1 VTANVDEPGIERV
14 LLRTREWDSAFF
26 ALRIAAVVPDRLSA
40 GELAAIERERT
51 QQPIDCLY
59 FLAAPED
66 PATLRRVAEAGW
78 RFVDVRLTLGR
89 DLDGAAAKEDP
100 SIRRAEAGDLGALRA
115 LARASHHDSRFYQDG
130 RFARERCDCL
140 FEEWIEKSV
149 CGELAD
155 VVLVSGAA
163 GEPSAYVTLSVPPG
177 REATIGLLAV
187 DPRAQGQ
194 GLGGRLLG
202 AALDEARRHGA
213 AGISVVTQGANVRAQ
228 RAYQR
233 AGFLARQASYWY
245 HAWR

>member
-1 VTANVDEPGIERV
+1 MGEPGAEPM

-26 ALRIAAVVPDRLSA
+26 GLRIAAVVPDRLGA
-40 GELAAIERERT
+40 EELAAIEQQRT
-51 QQPIDCLY
+51 AEAIDCLY

-66 PATLRRVAEAGW
+66 PATLRRVAEARW
-78 RFVDVRLTLGR
+78 RFVDVRLTLAR
-89 DLDGAAAKEDP
+89 ELAGAAANEDP
-100 SIRRAEAGDLGALRA
+100 SIRRAEAADVGALRA

-130 RFARERCDCL
+130 RFARELCDRL

-149 CGELAD
+149 RGALAD
-155 VVLVSGAA
+155 VVLVSGAV
-163 GEPSAYVTLSVPPG
+163 GVPLAYVTLSAPAG

-194 GLGGRLLG
+194 GLGGRLLD
-202 AALDEARRHGA
+202 AALDEARRRGA

-233 AGFLARQASYWY
+233 AGFLARQAGYWY